1 MAHPRTKE
9 ELLAATARER
19 DALQQYLATLSREQM
34 LAPGSYGWS
43 AADHLAH
50 LSEWERLFFGW
61 WDASCRGE
69 VPAVPAQGYTWATEH
84 ELNRRIFEEHAGEQP
99 EQATATWIETSRRL
113 IELAQSIPEADLF
126 AHGRY
131 AWTGHGTLALYLW
144 ECGGNHYRWAAR
156 EIKKG
161 LKAGR

>member
-1 MAHPRTKE
+1 MAHPRTRD

-19 DALQQYLATLSREQM
+19 DTLQHYLATLSREQM
-34 LAPGSYGWS
+34 LAPGPYGWS
-43 AADHLAH
+43 ATDHLAH

-61 WDASCRGE
+61 WEASSRGE
-69 VPAVPAQGYTWATEH
+69 TPAVPAAGYTWATEH
-84 ELNRRIFEEHAGEQP
+84 ELNRRIYEEHAGEQP
-99 EQATATWIETSRRL
+99 EQAVATWIDTSRRL
-113 IELAQSIPEADLF
+113 IELVQSIPEADLF

-131 AWTGHGTLALYLW
+131 PWIGRSTLALYVW

-161 LKAGR
+161 LKIGR